1 MIKNRLLKGCVPVQ
15 LEIFAGQKK
24 SELSMIEVAHA
35 ILEERGEA
43 MSFADIVNQI
53 QTYLGKRDE
62 EIRARLGQ
70 FYTDLNEDGSFISLG
85 ENVWGLREWYPFDSV
100 DEEVNHPEDDEETPR
115 KKRRHKV
122 NAFLADVSDDDD
134 VIDYNDDDPEDD
146 DTLIVAD
153 TDEEDDTT
161 DTPSVAPF
169 KATPS
174 ISDLHD
180 NDDDDDDD
188 DTDELDDGIEGQLSE
203 FNDDELVDTDN
214 ADFSADDDADTDDD
228 GDETNDEN

>member
-1 MIKNRLLKGCVPVQ
+1 MQ

-35 ILEERGEA
+35 ILEEKGEA

-53 QTYLGKRDE
+53 QTYLGKSDI

-70 FYTDLNEDGSFISLG
+70 FYTDLNEAGGFISLG

-146 DTLIVAD
+146 DSLAVGD
-153 TDEEDDTT
+153 TDDDDDTS
-161 DTPSVAPF
+161 DTSTVAPF
-169 KATPS
+169 KTPS
-174 ISDLHD
+174 ISEL
-180 NDDDDDDD
+180 DDSDDED

-203 FNDDELVDTDN
+203 FNDDELVDTAN
-214 ADFSADDDADTDDD
+214 ADFSADDDDDSDDSDDFSDDD
-228 GDETNDEN
+228 SSDDDDK